1 MKCSLLILFLALASG
16 CSTPPRARITYLPG
30 DELPWTK
37 EMLVGHTMVLNDS
50 REVLWLRFRAD
61 DLDASFGSKVG
72 SMKERIVWMGHF
84 VWKIEDGR
92 LMLLTANNGAKWRS
106 FGLIHADEKSLTVEE
121 KGDAKRFTIE

>member
-1 MKCSLLILFLALASG
+1 
-16 CSTPPRARITYLPG
+16 
-30 DELPWTK
+30 
-37 EMLVGHTMVLNDS
+37 
-50 REVLWLRFRAD
+50 
-61 DLDASFGSKVG
+61 
-72 SMKERIVWMGHF
+72 MKERIVWMGHF